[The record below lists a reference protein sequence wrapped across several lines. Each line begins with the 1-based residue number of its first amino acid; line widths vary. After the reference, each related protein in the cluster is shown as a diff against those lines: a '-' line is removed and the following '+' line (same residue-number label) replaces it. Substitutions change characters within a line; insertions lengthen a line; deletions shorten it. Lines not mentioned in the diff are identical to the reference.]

1 MGLVEILG
9 EYLGEILIAL
19 ISSGTTWFVARRR
32 DTAETKVIEADAIA
46 NMQTVY
52 DKFVADMKNRN
63 EEIIKELDHLSE
75 EVKEL
80 RHTVRTLEQDL
91 EDCRKGI
98 QKTTESV
105 RTRKKAA

>member
-32 DTAETKVIEADAIA
+32 DTAETKVIEADAVA

-98 QKTTESV
+98 QKTT
-105 RTRKKAA
+105 